1 MQSMSIAVL
10 YSLWA
15 IVPFVIALLAI
26 RPVSEREL
34 STFAGRYGLAI
45 NPETLPAITRSV
57 QHNRTGRLAGAAL
70 GLSLYPVLS
79 AVGVGIPDLSVAYGF
94 VGYLLGA
101 FVTAVVSDSPYHHQ
115 QRRASLVPRR
125 PSDYLPRGALVMP
138 AVAIVVSALA
148 VIIYVLE
155 PRRTAISFS
164 GSLDG
169 IFAAIAAGG
178 ATLVAI
184 RVVVARPQPLTTPAL
199 AAVDDAKRTQ
209 ALHTL
214 AGAGIAIG
222 LVGAAACLFQMG
234 GYAAP
239 GWLHATGA
247 IFGVCALGGAVS
259 AWMFRGRAWRVQRT
273 MLR

>member
-1 MQSMSIAVL
+1 MQSMSIVVR

-15 IVPFVIALLAI
+15 VVPFVIALLAI
-26 RPVSEREL
+26 RPISNREL
-34 STFAGRYGLAI
+34 STFAVRYGLAI
-45 NPETLPAITRSV
+45 NSETLPAITRSV
-57 QHNRTGRLAGAAL
+57 QRNRTGRLAGAAL
-70 GLSLYPVLS
+70 GLSVYPVLS
-79 AVGVGIPDLSVAYGF
+79 AVGVSIPDASVAYGF

-101 FVTAVVSDSPYHHQ
+101 FVTAVVSDSPNPHQ
-115 QRRASLVPRR
+115 KRRASLVPRR

-138 AVAIVVSALA
+138 AVAIVASALA

-155 PRRTAISFS
+155 PRRTAISFG
-164 GSLDG
+164 GSVDG
-169 IFAAIAAGG
+169 IFAAVAAGV

-214 AGAGIAIG
+214 AGAGIAVA
-222 LVGAAACLFQMG
+222 LVGTSACLFQMG

-239 GWLHATGA
+239 GWLHAAGA
-247 IFGVCALGGAVS
+247 IFGVCALAGAVS
-259 AWMFRGRAWRVQRT
+259 AWIFRGRAWRVQRT

>member
-1 MQSMSIAVL
+1 MQSMSNVVL

-26 RPVSEREL
+26 RPVSAREL
-34 STFAGRYGLAI
+34 SAFARRYGLATD
-45 NPETLPAITRSV
+45 PETLPAMTRSV
-57 QHNRTGRLAGAAL
+57 QRSRTGRLAGAAL
-70 GLSLYPVLS
+70 GLSFYPVLS
-79 AVGVGIPDLSVAYGF
+79 ALGVSIPDASVAYGF

-101 FVTAVVSDSPYHHQ
+101 FVSALVPDSPYPHQ
-115 QRRASLVPRR
+115 ERRASLVPRR
-125 PSDYLPRGALVMP
+125 PSDYLPRGALIMP

-148 VIIYVLE
+148 VIIYVFE

-169 IFAAIAAGG
+169 IFAAIAAGA
-178 ATLVAI
+178 ATFIAI

-199 AAVDDAKRTQ
+199 VAVDDAERTQ

-214 AGAGIAIG
+214 AGAGIAIA
-222 LVGAAACLFQMG
+222 LVGASACLFQMG

-247 IFGVCALGGAVS
+247 IAALCALGGAVS